1 MTAAGPSQPDVVS
14 LAAESLEL
22 LRRRGETVATAESLT
37 AGLIVATMTRVAGA
51 SDVVRGGLAAY
62 ATDVKRDVLGVD
74 AAVIAAYG
82 VVSAQTAKAMAKEA
96 VRLFDSDWAVAA
108 TGVAGPD
115 EQDGQPVGRVYVAV
129 GGPAARFGEPRGAHI
144 RAELAVEVAEHTFT
158 GDRGEIRS
166 QTVSVAIELLRKR
179 VTAAGGSGRSTTAS
193 SF

>member
-1 MTAAGPSQPDVVS
+1 MVS

-62 ATDVKRDVLGVD
+62 ATDVKSEVLGVD

-82 VVSAQTAKAMAKEA
+82 VVSAKTAEAMATEA
-96 VRLFDSDWAVAA
+96 VRLFASDWAVAA

-115 EQDGQPVGRVYVAV
+115 SQDGHPVGRVYVAV
-129 GGPAARFGEPRGAHI
+129 GGPANQFGEPRGSQAG
-144 RAELAVEVAEHTFT
+144 AGLTVEVAELTLS
-158 GDRGEIRS
+158 GDRDEIRT